1 MMTKKFSISLFL
13 SILLT
18 LIPFG
23 SYAQNVITGK
33 VVDEGGLPVIGASVI
48 EKGTSNGSVTD
59 MDGAFTLRVHQGA
72 TLSFSCIGYVGVEAA
87 ASSNMTVVM
96 NEENL
101 MLDELVVVGYGVQ
114 KKSSLTGA
122 ISSVKADD
130 LENRTI
136 TNAQEALQGKVA
148 GVNLV
153 TTDASPG
160 ASSTIRIRGISSNA
174 STDPLYVVDGVRT
187 SGIDDLDPN
196 VIESMEVL
204 KDGASAAIYGAEA
217 GNGVILITT
226 KKGSKGK
233 TKISYDFQ
241 YASQSLGHTPELLN
255 AKEYV
260 EYMLESGALSQA
272 AIDGQWDGK
281 TDTNWF
287 KEAFENSKIVK
298 HTLSL
303 QGGNKDG
310 NYFLSLGY
318 NTNDG
323 IVTGDKDYYKRLT
336 ATINAD
342 YRIRPWLTVG
352 TTNNLSK
359 SDRSTL
365 PTTGNADSILKDC
378 FDNDPLTKPFYS
390 ENELPANMQTALGL
404 GYNLLKNE
412 DGLYYGIPL
421 ADDKITAVERVAVN
435 NNTSTDFRMQGTIY
449 GNLTPINGLTITSR
463 FGYTLGGTR
472 STTVN
477 IPYYAQSNAKRD
489 FLTMNSQNRTSISY
503 QWENFANYS
512 HTWADAHTLTAMVGM
527 SFQKSSTDYTKG
539 SLDSNNE
546 DALTQNDPLFWY
558 LNYASSSSTKSVDG
572 EELTT
577 TKLSYFGRLGYDYK
591 GKYLLQA
598 TLRADA
604 ADLSYLPLATRWGY
618 FPSVSAGWT
627 VSREPFFEPVKD
639 VISFMKV
646 RLSWGQNGS
655 LASLG
660 NYKYSTDITN
670 SGYYPL
676 DPNNLSGTITAY
688 PSSMGND
695 ELRWETSEQF
705 DAGLDMRFLQ
715 DRLTLGA
722 DYFVKLT
729 KDLLI
734 DGVKPSYEIGGTTS
748 PINAGDVRNNGLELE
763 LSWRDRI
770 GSDFN
775 YGIRANIA
783 TLHNIVTYIDPS
795 LTRIEGARWG
805 AGAGGTVITYFEKG
819 YPIYYFRGFRFAGID
834 QETGFPLYWV
844 KDENGEDVTT
854 MSPSSEDKEM
864 LGKGM
869 PDATYGITLD
879 MSYKGFDFTVFGT
892 GAFGNDIWMVYT
904 KQDGSTLNRLKK
916 VWFENRWTPEN
927 KTGATVPVSSG
938 FEMGSYCNSSAMIFS
953 GSYFRI
959 KQIQLGYTFP
969 RKVLDKIFLN
979 KARVFCS
986 LEDFFTFTK
995 YPGTDPVVAASNS
1008 VNGMGVDQGAYPSS
1022 KRVVFGINV
1031 EF

>member
-1 MMTKKFSISLFL
+1 MLSKTIFKFFLAVSLACTTGL
-13 SILLT
+13 SAL
-18 LIPFG
+18 
-23 SYAQNVITGK
+23 AQPKSAGK
-33 VVDEGGLPVIGASVI
+33 VVDEQGQSVIGASVI
-48 EKGTSNGSVTD
+48 EKGTTNGTVTD
-59 MDGAFTLRVHQGA
+59 ADGSFALTVRRGA
-72 TLSFSCIGYVGVEAA
+72 VLVISCIGYETVEVVESAQ
-87 ASSNMTVVM
+87 MTVVLKEDNM
-96 NEENL
+96 L
-101 MLDELVVVGYGVQ
+101 LDELVVVGYGVQ
-114 KKSSLTGA
+114 RKSSLTGA

-148 GVNLV
+148 GINLV
-153 TTDASPG
+153 TTDAAPG

-187 SGIDDLDPN
+187 NGIDDLDPN

-204 KDGASAAIYGAEA
+204 KDGASAAIYGSEA

-233 TKISYDFQ
+233 SKISYDFQ
-241 YASQSLGHTPELLN
+241 YASQSLGHIPTLLN
-255 AKEYV
+255 AQEYV
-260 EYMLESGALSQA
+260 EYMLESGALSQE
-272 AIDGQWDGK
+272 AINGQWDGK

-287 KEAFENSKIVK
+287 DEAFENSRIIK

-323 IVTGDKDYYKRLT
+323 IVTGNKDYYRRLT
-336 ATINAD
+336 ATVNAD
-342 YRIRPWLTVG
+342 YKIRPWLTVG

-359 SDRSTL
+359 SDKSTL

-378 FDNDPLTKPFYS
+378 FDNDPLTRPFYAAD
-390 ENELPANMQTALGL
+390 ELPANMQTALSQ
-404 GYNLLKNE
+404 GYNLLTNE
-412 DGLYYGIPL
+412 AGLYYGVPL
-421 ADDKITAVERVAVN
+421 ADDKITPVERVLIN
-435 NNTSTDFRMQGTIY
+435 NNTGSDFKMQGTIY
-449 GNLTPINGLTITSR
+449 GNLTPLEGLTITSR
-463 FGYTLGGTR
+463 FGYTLGGSR

-477 IPYYAQSNAKRD
+477 IPYYAQSNAKRE
-489 FLTMNSQNRTSISY
+489 FLTMNSQNRTSIGY
-503 QWENFANYS
+503 QWENFVNYT
-512 HTWADAHTLTAMVGM
+512 HTWADAHTLTAMAGM
-527 SFQKSSTDYTKG
+527 SFQKNSTDYVKG
-539 SLDSNNE
+539 SLDANNE

-558 LNYASSSSTKSVDG
+558 LNYASSSSTKAVDG
-572 EELTT
+572 EETT
-577 TKLSYFGRLGYDYK
+577 TAKLSYFGRLGYDYK

-604 ADLSYLPLATRWGY
+604 ADLSYLPIPTRWGY

-627 VSREPFFEPVKD
+627 VSREPFFEPLKKVVD
-639 VISFMKV
+639 FMKV
-646 RLSWGQNGS
+646 RVSWGQNGS

-660 NYKYSTDITN
+660 GYKYSTDITN

-676 DPNNLSGTITAY
+676 NPNNLSGVITAY

-705 DAGLDMRFLQ
+705 DAGLDMRFFK
-715 DRLTLGA
+715 DRLTIGA
-722 DYFVKLT
+722 DYFIKLT

-734 DGVKPSYEIGGTTS
+734 TGVMPSYEIGGSTS
-748 PINAGDVRNNGLELE
+748 PINAGDVKNSGLEFE
-763 LSWRDRI
+763 FSWRDRI
-770 GSDFN
+770 GDFN
-775 YGIRANIA
+775 YGIRGNVA
-783 TLHNIVTYIDPS
+783 TLHNVVTYIDPS

-805 AGAGGTVITYFEKG
+805 AGAGGTVITYFEKD

-834 QETGFPLYWV
+834 EESGFPLYWV
-844 KDENGEDVTT
+844 KDEEGNDLTT

-869 PDATYGITLD
+869 PDATYGLTLD
-879 MSYKGFDFTVFGT
+879 LSYKGFDFTVFGT
-892 GAFGNDIWMVYT
+892 GSVGNDIWMVYT
-904 KQDGSTLNRLKK
+904 KQDGSTLNRLKC
-916 VWFENRWTPEN
+916 VWYDNRWTPEN

-938 FEMGSYCNSSAMIFS
+938 FEMGTYCNSSAMIFD

-959 KQIQLGYTFP
+959 KQIQLGYTVP
-969 RKVLDKIFLN
+969 RKLLEKVFITR
-979 KARVFCS
+979 ARVFCS
-986 LEDFFTFTK
+986 LEDFFTFTS
-995 YPGTDPVVAASNS
+995 YPGTDPTVAASNS
-1008 VNGMGVDQGAYPSS
+1008 VNGLGVDQGAYPSS
-1022 KRVVFGINV
+1022 KKVVFGINV